1 MDLMPRKFYLD
12 DIFDDF
18 ISSRKEQH
26 MKCDIY
32 EKGGDYHIEMDIPG
46 FNKDEVSV
54 ETKDGY
60 LTITAEKKNEVNEE
74 DKEKNY
80 IRRERSYGKYERSFY
95 LGDLDEDNINATFE
109 NGMLKLVVPKKEE
122 VNSKKV
128 IEIK

>member
-18 ISSRKEQH
+18 ISSRKEQN
-26 MKCDIY
+26 IY

-46 FNKDEVSV
+46 FNKDEISV

-60 LTITAEKKNEVNEE
+60 LTIKAEKKNEVNEE
-74 DKEKNY
+74 DKDKNY
-80 IRRERSYGKYERSFY
+80 IRRERTYGKYERSFY
-95 LGDLDEDNINATFE
+95 LGDLDEDKIDASFE

-122 VNSKKV
+122 VETKKV